1 MNCPSCISG
10 SLNDGRYLCTLEDYR
25 VVDNSNN
32 LVFKAYRQGL
42 CLRHHFRGLLNC
54 LRKNLL

>member
-32 LVFKAYRQGL
+32 LIWVVQTHDIQSDDEEINDSTNIKYY
-42 CLRHHFRGLLNC
+42 
-54 LRKNLL
+54 